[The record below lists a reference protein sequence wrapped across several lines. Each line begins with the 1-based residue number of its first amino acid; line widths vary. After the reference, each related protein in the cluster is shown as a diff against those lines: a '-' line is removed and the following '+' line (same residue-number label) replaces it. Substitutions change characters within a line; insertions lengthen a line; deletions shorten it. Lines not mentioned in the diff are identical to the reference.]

1 MFSKKI
7 FDYVEPVSRALQAHN
22 IDILTAIDFL
32 KKSEKNISNL
42 RCDSIFQN
50 LYDTVKT
57 TAQDLNFEIELNL
70 PTKRQRRVP
79 RQSDETNS
87 DDPINNPVVSY
98 KVNTYFIVIDKVLT
112 ELKKRFQDNTIDIA
126 KDLAL
131 LSPKLIYAMRKELSI
146 PTDAFSSICENY
158 KQFLNKDDILRE
170 YIQFIKSNAEITVS
184 EKLPDF
190 LHTINSSFEEESSCD
205 ESNQDNETDND
216 LTTKTIQYSGSL
228 LIMYK
233 FFLLK
238 GLKSVFPNLYQV
250 IQIGVTLPISSAST
264 ERSFSKLKIVKTRL
278 RSTMTQNRLEDLLI
292 ISCESDISVQTE
304 NVVNNFAKRSSVLS
318 KALSL

>member
-1 MFSKKI
+1 MSQAFALDTVLKTLESVLDKLEDVKNIEGQVDYRVGAECNGLIHYLESFIFLLTANVFKKI

-98 KVNTYFIVIDKVLT
+98 KVNTYFIIIDKVLT

-126 KDLAL
+126 KDLHYY
-131 LSPKLIYAMRKELSI
+131 P
-146 PTDAFSSICENY
+146 
-158 KQFLNKDDILRE
+158 Q
-170 YIQFIKSNAEITVS
+170 
-184 EKLPDF
+184 
-190 LHTINSSFEEESSCD
+190 
-205 ESNQDNETDND
+205 
-216 LTTKTIQYSGSL
+216 SL
-228 LIMYK
+228 FML
-233 FFLLK
+233 
-238 GLKSVFPNLYQV
+238 
-250 IQIGVTLPISSAST
+250 
-264 ERSFSKLKIVKTRL
+264 
-278 RSTMTQNRLEDLLI
+278 
-292 ISCESDISVQTE
+292 
-304 NVVNNFAKRSSVLS
+304 
-318 KALSL
+318 